1 MADSRAASVKC
12 RVTCDEVTLR
22 LTLTDRLLQ
31 KSLQDAV
38 VAPFLVAFRKRSQA
52 DVRVLRAVEVDGAEV
67 DPGAPA
73 GTVLGGDEPHVVLRP
88 LVPTR
93 PRGDVVAP
101 AGTVQNAIVE
111 DDEGRHSRAPH
122 ASSPGTQTVAGPDA
136 MDMSQLSGMLKGMQ
150 HLLPPDLRKR
160 AEQLTPEQ
168 VSVGLK
174 LQAPPSNAESAYAG
188 VDYSGAAGNH
198 VRSGPPVARSAGSIS
213 VCARGALRDACCR
226 AAHLEEETSV
236 ILAAATS
243 AVRGVVSSGTVTRIA
258 TIDGRLLVVVVSSS
272 SEDSS

>member
-174 LQAPPSNAESAYAG
+174 LQAPPSNVCLRRRGLLGRCWQPRALRPT
-188 VDYSGAAGNH
+188 SGALGWLNLG
-198 VRSGPPVARSAGSIS
+198 VRTWRAARR
-213 VCARGALRDACCR
+213 VLPCR
-226 AAHLEEETSV
+226 AS
-236 ILAAATS
+236 
-243 AVRGVVSSGTVTRIA
+243 
-258 TIDGRLLVVVVSSS
+258 
-272 SEDSS
+272 